1 MTERLH
7 FHSSLGEGNGNPLQC
22 SCLEN
27 LPPGTGEPD
36 APLSLGSHRVGHDW
50 SDLAAAEPQAQ
61 AMRRNV
67 WLPGGAGGST
77 LGHTGD
83 THTGLPSITDSGD
96 GRGLTV
102 LPCSLSCS
110 HLSQMPQASHTSVKS
125 SSFQSLLKLRHEAL
139 PDTPTPWR
147 SWWILSCPA
156 VAFFQLLIMW
166 CHTVMSFLYLFGVR
180 NNWKFT
186 EYCKNKNSS

>member
-1 MTERLH
+1 MLSIWAPPIPAY
-7 FHSSLGEGNGNPLQC
+7 FGLQALPSSILPLK
-22 SCLEN
+22 
-27 LPPGTGEPD
+27 LP
-36 APLSLGSHRVGHDW
+36 
-50 SDLAAAEPQAQ
+50 EPQAQ

-67 WLPGGAGGST
+67 WLAGGAGGST

-139 PDTPTPWR
+139 PDTPNPWR
-147 SWWILSCPA
+147 S
-156 VAFFQLLIMW
+156 
-166 CHTVMSFLYLFGVR
+166 
-180 NNWKFT
+180 
-186 EYCKNKNSS
+186 

>member
-1 MTERLH
+1 MNLGMGGTQSRTWLKRLSSSRASGPGNEKECVAAWRGRRQ
-7 FHSSLGEGNGNPLQC
+7 HSW
-22 SCLEN
+22 
-27 LPPGTGEPD
+27 
-36 APLSLGSHRVGHDW
+36 AHRWHSHRAPFHNRLWGW
-50 SDLAAAEPQAQ
+50 
-61 AMRRNV
+61 
-67 WLPGGAGGST
+67 T
-77 LGHTGD
+77 
-83 THTGLPSITDSGD
+83 
-96 GRGLTV
+96 GLTV

-110 HLSQMPQASHTSVKS
+110 HLSQMLQISHTSVKS